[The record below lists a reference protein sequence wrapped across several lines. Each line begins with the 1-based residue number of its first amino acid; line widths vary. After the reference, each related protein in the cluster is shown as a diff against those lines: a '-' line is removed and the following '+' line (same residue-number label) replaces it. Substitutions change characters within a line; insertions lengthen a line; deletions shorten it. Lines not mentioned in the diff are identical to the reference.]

1 MTIASRRRNPER
13 VNNKKPPPPPWTKAL
28 AAVAD
33 CKRGLIL
40 YNVRIG
46 GQRTSCRLDAM
57 TWSALGDVARRERV
71 TVNELCTS
79 IAAAKP
85 RALSVSAAIRSYL
98 LDYFRRRASRGR
110 SVH

>member
-1 MTIASRRRNPER
+1 M
-13 VNNKKPPPPPWTKAL
+13 KAL

-40 YNVRIG
+40 YNVRIARR
-46 GQRTSCRLDAM
+46 RTSCRLDAA
-57 TWSALGDVARRERV
+57 TWSALGDVARRQGV

-98 LDYFRRRASRGR
+98 LDYFRRRASRVR
-110 SVH
+110 E